1 LTAENARESIQTKLR
16 DARAARHN
24 GQAETS
30 LRLYV
35 EAADAAS
42 RAGAEDLRLHAL
54 RHVSELARAAGDHR
68 LALDAGLEAM
78 ALARNLPAAP
88 LERAN
93 AMRVA
98 ALALEGNDK
107 RAEALPL
114 WREARQ
120 LYGDGDI
127 AAGVAECDSHLA
139 DASA

>member
-1 LTAENARESIQTKLR
+1 LTSDDARQSIETMLSN
-16 DARAARHN
+16 ARAARHD
-24 GQAETS
+24 GRAETA

-42 RAGAEDLRLHAL
+42 EPGAADVRLHAL
-54 RHVSELARAAGDHR
+54 RHVSALARAAGDHR
-68 LALDAGLEAM
+68 LALDAGLQAV
-78 ALARNLPAAP
+78 ALARDLPSAP
-88 LERAN
+88 LERSN
-93 AMRVA
+93 ALRVA
-98 ALALEGNDK
+98 ALALEANDD

-120 LYGDGDI
+120 LYSDADI